1 MDLFGT
7 LGISSSALTA
17 QRTVMNVIA
26 TNLANVNTTR
36 TPGGGPY
43 RRMIALIESKPAQDF
58 GSVLNRQVEALNG
71 VRVGE
76 IVEEVTPFRRVYNP
90 DHPDADESGYVS
102 FPNVNVITETTDLMT
117 ASRSYEANAVAI
129 SVTKKMAL
137 KALQIGQ

>member
-7 LGISSSALTA
+7 LRISSSALTA

-26 TNLANVNTTR
+26 TNLANVNTTQ

-43 RRMIALIESKPAQDF
+43 RRMIALVESEPARDF
-58 GSVLNRQVEALNG
+58 GAVLNRQVEALNG

-76 IVEEVTPFRRVYNP
+76 IVEEATPFRRTYNP

-117 ASRSYEANAVAI
+117 ASRSYEANVAAI

-137 KALQIGQ
+137 KALQIGK